1 MDKSLEK
8 SLKRY
13 VICSLDQAGNV
24 VYLHSLHE
32 YKWELTTDVERAS
45 KAVNRRTAQ
54 MILENYQ
61 YDTHSK
67 YEWIIVPLNIEYYLI
82 NES

>member
-45 KAVNRRTAQ
+45 KAVNRRTA
-54 MILENYQ
+54 
-61 YDTHSK
+61 
-67 YEWIIVPLNIEYYLI
+67 
-82 NES
+82 